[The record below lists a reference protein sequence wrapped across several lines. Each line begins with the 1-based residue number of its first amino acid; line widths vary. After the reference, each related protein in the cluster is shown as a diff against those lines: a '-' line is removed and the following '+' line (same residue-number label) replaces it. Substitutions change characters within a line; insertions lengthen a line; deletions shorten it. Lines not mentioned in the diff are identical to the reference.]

1 MKLPSYKLRPK
12 NCQTYYLLYVL
23 LVIPP
28 IFRVIRVLH
37 NSGQKSLANWSRAAK
52 GPFVDF
58 TLDIS
63 SGSLKSLWC
72 SPIDVSKEILIRC
85 ININTLRVHK
95 RKVFIYKRYTC
106 MSQCFDCLISFCYYL
121 FIYLLLLLLLFSF
134 FCFCKSNGFCCG
146 IISCTSSVGLI

>member
-37 NSGQKSLANWSRAAK
+37 NSGQKSLTNWSRAAK